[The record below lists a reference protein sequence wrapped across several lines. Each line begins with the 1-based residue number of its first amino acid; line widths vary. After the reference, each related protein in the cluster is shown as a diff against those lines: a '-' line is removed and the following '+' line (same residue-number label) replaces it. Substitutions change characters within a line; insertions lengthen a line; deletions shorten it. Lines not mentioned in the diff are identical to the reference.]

1 MQQQR
6 CEILQETL
14 GMRITHMEE
23 LEFLRMLPLHLIKQ
37 SWRLWLL
44 GIPVSV
50 TTSKS
55 EVQSEIIDL
64 ENDDDMFI

>member
-1 MQQQR
+1 
-6 CEILQETL
+6 
-14 GMRITHMEE
+14 MRVTHMEE

-37 SWRLWLL
+37 SWRLWFL
-44 GIPVSV
+44 GILVSV

-55 EVQSEIIDL
+55 EVQSEIIYL